1 MGERLEA
8 AGVQVWAGKRSG
20 EHLLLL
26 LLPTAADVYRGLAL
40 LNLFIRL
47 FEASISIAMRIHK
60 SQLNYRT

>member
-47 FEASISIAMRIHK
+47 FEASIFDRHSDTQEPIK
-60 SQLNYRT
+60 L